1 MGERSFR
8 VSKALGGATA
18 VFVIAGLYAAFI
30 YAPREATMGDVQRIF
45 YFHLAAAWMM
55 MLAFGVVFAG
65 SILYLAKKDRKWDI
79 VAASSAEI
87 AVVFSFVVMT
97 TGPIWAKSA
106 WGAWWTWDP
115 RLTSTLVL
123 WIVFIGYL
131 MLRGSITDRSR
142 RASISAVYGIV
153 GFVDVPIVFM
163 SIRWWR
169 TIHPQLFNGIDMQMA
184 PPMILTLMICLVAFS
199 LLYVFFLLQRVR
211 LERMR
216 DEVEL
221 LKQELSY

>member
-1 MGERSFR
+1 MGEGSFR
-8 VSKALGGATA
+8 ISRVLGWATL
-18 VFVIAGLYAAFI
+18 VFMVAGLYAAFI
-30 YAPREATMGDVQRIF
+30 YAPREVTMGDVQRIF
-45 YFHLAAAWMM
+45 YFHLAAAWLM

-65 SILYLAKKDRKWDI
+65 SILYLVKKDRKWDI
-79 VAASSAEI
+79 IAAASAEI

-142 RASISAVYGIV
+142 RASISSVYGIV

-169 TIHPQLFNGIDMQMA
+169 TIHPQLFNGLDMQMA
-184 PPMILTLMICLVAFS
+184 PPMILTLMVCLVAFS
-199 LLYVFFLLQRVR
+199 LLYVFFLLQRIR
-211 LERMR
+211 LETMR

-221 LKQELSY
+221 LKQDISY

>member
-184 PPMILTLMICLVAFS
+184 PTMILTLMICVVAFS